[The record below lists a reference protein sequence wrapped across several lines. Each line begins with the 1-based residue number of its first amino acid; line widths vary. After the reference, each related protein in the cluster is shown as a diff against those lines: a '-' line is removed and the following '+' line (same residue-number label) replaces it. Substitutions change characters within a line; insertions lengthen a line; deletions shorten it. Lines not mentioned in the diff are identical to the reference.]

1 MRLKEVTISGFRG
14 FRNTQTLRLDKNAI
28 LIKGLNGSGKSSFVE
43 ALEWF
48 FFDEISRRKKSLC
61 RSEYVGDFLRNLHCD
76 KTQETSVEVLAEIGE
91 REVRLRKKLLSPE
104 KKEYFIDDSPVED
117 FSSLGISFAEVHKP
131 ILSQVEI
138 KHYVETDPKDRWEET
153 SKILGLGT
161 LSEFRTALQELLNSK
176 KGENRYE
183 SSQKVFYGFESE
195 LEDFPELQALSV
207 IMTRRPFSKQAF
219 EEELVKNI
227 TETYSLKAKPTDE
240 FGQSLDKEVL
250 KLAQRD
256 KNFETI
262 QALIVPDHTIANYP
276 SRLIE
281 DLRQLFDSLKGL
293 RIVKA
298 ELYRFLEM
306 GKELIIDSTCPF
318 CLEETL
324 TDEKRRLIDERMKE
338 TKGAMELSS
347 DINVKLA
354 KIRQSKDEMIQKFAF
369 FPNIFT
375 MEKIKERISKDPE
388 YTNETERIDVISK
401 QIASSNETFARLTKE
416 LDDFI
421 NEVELTTQG
430 KTKFHE
436 AKFESKFGVFQKHVA
451 GMEHI
456 LTQLRDDVQSLL
468 GTLVSK
474 TPGLSAREKAEL
486 NKALLFRRI
495 IDHLDDIKY
504 VGIFENN
511 MDQVSGLIEEVE
523 KFEKSKSEKL
533 LTNLTKQIKGFYAR
547 LNPHEEIQF
556 SEIVPAK
563 GKSRRIRIKAVS
575 YGKNMNPVSCFS
587 ESHMNCLCLSVYFS
601 QRVLNNPYWKFVMLD
616 DPVQSMDEDHA
627 KNLIRILAELTKQK
641 QVIVLSHNNKFC
653 QDFRDLFYGTDYLFY
668 EFSGYS
674 ENGPKIDLKQ
684 ASFDTY
690 TAIARK
696 YHNGNMEERAIAAN
710 NLRKAIERYT
720 LDMLIHKGKMGH
732 GRASDLKLDERLDKI
747 ETAKLL
753 TLDEIGEVKAVL
765 NVCDAGSHEPPR
777 REVTPKELLDGIV
790 AMENLASKYLKTST
804 THAKA

>member
-1 MRLKEVTISGFRG
+1 VRLKEVTISGFRG
-14 FRNTQTLRLDKNAI
+14 FRDKQTLRLDKSAI
-28 LIKGLNGSGKSSFVE
+28 LIKGLNASGKSSFVE

-61 RSEYVGDFLRNLHCD
+61 KSEYVGDFLRNLHCHKD
-76 KTQETSVEVLAEIGE
+76 QETSVEVLAEIGE
-91 REVRLRKKLLSPE
+91 REIKLQKKLLSPE
-104 KKEYFIDDSPVED
+104 KKEYYIDDSPVKD

-153 SKILGLGT
+153 NKILGLGV

-176 KGENRYE
+176 KGESRYE
-183 SSQKVFYGFESE
+183 SSQKILYGLESE
-195 LEDFPELQALSV
+195 LKGFTELQALNM
-207 IMTRRPFSKQAF
+207 IMTHRPFSKQTF
-219 EEELVKNI
+219 EEELVKSI
-227 TETYSLKAKPTDE
+227 TKTYSLKTKPIDE
-240 FGQSLDKEVL
+240 LGQSLDKEVL
-250 KLAQRD
+250 QLAQRD

-262 QALIVPDHTIANYP
+262 QALMIPDHTIVNYP

-293 RIVKA
+293 RIVKV
-298 ELYRFLEM
+298 ELYKFLEM
-306 GKELIIDSTCPF
+306 GKELIGDSTCPF

-338 TKGAMELSS
+338 AKGAMELLT
-347 DINVKLA
+347 DINAKLA
-354 KIRQSKDEMIQKFAF
+354 KVRQLKEEMIQKIAV

-375 MEKIKERISKDPE
+375 IEKIKERISKDPE
-388 YTNETERIDVISK
+388 YANETKRIDVVSK
-401 QIASSNETFARLTKE
+401 QIISSNETLARLTKE
-416 LDDFI
+416 LEYLI
-421 NEVELTTQG
+421 NEAELTTQG
-430 KTKFHE
+430 KTRFDETKLKSELGAFRE
-436 AKFESKFGVFQKHVA
+436 HVKET
-451 GMEHI
+451 EHI
-456 LTQLRDDVQSLL
+456 LRQLQDDVQSLL
-468 GTLVSK
+468 RTLVSK
-474 TPGLSAREKAEL
+474 MPGLSTKEKAEL

-511 MDQVSGLIEEVE
+511 LNQVSDLVEEVE

-533 LTNLTKQIKGFYAR
+533 LTDLTKQIKDFYAK
-547 LNPHEEIQF
+547 LNPHEKIQF
-556 SEIVPAK
+556 SEMVPTK
-563 GKSRRIRIKAVS
+563 GKSRRIQIKAIS

-587 ESHMNCLCLSVYFS
+587 ESHMNCLCLSIYFS
-601 QRVLNNPYWKFVMLD
+601 QRVLNNPCWKFVMLD

-641 QVIVLSHNNKFC
+641 QVIVLSHSNKFC

-674 ENGPKIDLKQ
+674 ENGPKIELKQ

-690 TAIARK
+690 TTIARE

-732 GRASDLKLDERLDKI
+732 GRASDLKLDERLDRI

-753 TLDEIGEVKAVL
+753 TLEEIGELKAVL
-765 NVCDAGSHEPPR
+765 NVCDAGSHEPPK
-777 REVTPKELLDGIV
+777 REVTPKELRDGIV
-790 AMENLASKYLKTST
+790 TMENLASKYLKTST
-804 THAKA
+804 PR